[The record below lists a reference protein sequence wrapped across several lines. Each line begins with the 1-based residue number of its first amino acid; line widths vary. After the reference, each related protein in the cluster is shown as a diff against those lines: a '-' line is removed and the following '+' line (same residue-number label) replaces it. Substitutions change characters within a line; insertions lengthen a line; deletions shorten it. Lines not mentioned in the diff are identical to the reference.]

1 MIQNQKKSSMLKG
14 RSSILKGRTRSFSAI
29 LFLSFVLSGCGSIN
43 KSSFRDMSTAYRDL
57 VEEYTNDNLL
67 INVVRSAE
75 NMPLSFLDIPSVTG
89 QGSVSP
95 GVSAGMTG
103 LPSQPNSLAGFFSPG
118 VGSSYNLGA
127 TLSVNSSFT
136 FTQSSLDNSTFMTRF
151 LAPLELSVLNN
162 LSVTNAVD
170 NMVLYAMVVSSISII
185 DENNV
190 TTIKLINNPFSPDYP
205 EFQLALARV
214 VSAHLSVEQEIKR
227 LPISPP
233 LTIAEAKNNLMAIS
247 SATSKDNVVLTPI
260 MDKSGRANAYQL
272 EKMSMVPKLCFEF
285 PDPLLSLDFSLPP
298 SSFCEPVRN
307 YVTKKQNMQSV
318 KKPVRSMKMEF
329 RSPRDIFY
337 YLGALVKLQNNPSN
351 PKMIGVLPSAKI
363 SETLTVKEMLEGQ
376 VPLFVV
382 HENPSN
388 VKDSLVHLDYMDKTY
403 TIPKDNS
410 GFSREVLTIMSQIV
424 TLAKVTGSI
433 PPSPAV
439 LIR

>member
-1 MIQNQKKSSMLKG
+1 MLQNKKNSSM
-14 RSSILKGRTRSFSAI
+14 LKGRTRSFSAI
-29 LFLSFVLSGCGSIN
+29 LFVSLILSGCGSIN

-57 VEEYTNDNLL
+57 VEEYTNVNLL
-67 INVVRSAE
+67 MNVVRSAE

-95 GVSAGMTG
+95 GVTAGITG
-103 LPSQPNSLAGFFSPG
+103 LPSQPNSFAGFFSPG

-127 TLSVNSSFT
+127 SLSVNNSFT

-151 LAPLELSVLNN
+151 LAPLELSVFEN
-162 LSVTNAVD
+162 LSATNAVD
-170 NMVLYAMVVSSISII
+170 NMVLYAMVVSSISIV
-185 DENNV
+185 DQNNV

-205 EFQLALARV
+205 DFQLALTRV
-214 VSAHLSVEQEIKR
+214 VSAHLTVEQDIKR

-233 LTIAEAKNNLMAIS
+233 LTISEAKNNLLAIS
-247 SATSKDNVVLTPI
+247 NATSKDNVVLTPI
-260 MDKSGRANAYQL
+260 RDKLGRANAYQL
-272 EKMSMVPKLCFEF
+272 EKMSVVPKLCFGF

-298 SSFCEPVRN
+298 SAFCEPVRD
-307 YVTKKQNMQSV
+307 YVIKKQSLQSV
-318 KKPVRSMKMEF
+318 KKPVRSMKLVF

-337 YLGALVKLQNNPSN
+337 YLGAIVKLQNDASD
-351 PKMIGVLPSAKI
+351 PKMIGVLPSSRI
-363 SETLTVKEMLEGQ
+363 REDLTTKDMTEGQ
-376 VPLFVV
+376 IPLFVV
-382 HENPSN
+382 HENPSS
-388 VKDSLVHLDYMDKTY
+388 VKDSLVQLDYLNKTY
-403 TIPKDNS
+403 VIPKENS